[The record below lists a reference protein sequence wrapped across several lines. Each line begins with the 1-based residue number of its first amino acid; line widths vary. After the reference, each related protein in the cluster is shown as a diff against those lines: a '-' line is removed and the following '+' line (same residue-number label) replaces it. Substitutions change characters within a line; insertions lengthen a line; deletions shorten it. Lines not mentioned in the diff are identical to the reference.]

1 MLQRL
6 RDVSQFEI
14 QTSNL
19 STFQVFIVCDRIC
32 KELVYDAASF
42 GPRSY
47 MCYPEGINWAE
58 RVGKGGE
65 LKVAIFISF

>member
-1 MLQRL
+1 MNMLQRL
-6 RDVSQFEI
+6 RDLSQFEA

-47 MCYPEGINWAE
+47 MLLSRRN
-58 RVGKGGE
+58 
-65 LKVAIFISF
+65 